1 MRGRPAGDG
10 NLCRVFQM
18 NSVTQMLTQML
29 TRSCIILNQP
39 YAKNRFASTE

>member
-18 NSVTQMLTQML
+18 NSVTQMLT
-29 TRSCIILNQP
+29 RSCIILNQP